1 MVDWAQERAI
11 SNNGITPKTDSR
23 SLRQLLWLTL
33 GPIMLAAVFVAL
45 LWERSQLVSIGYETQ
60 RMMQTEETLLRV
72 QKTLILEEETLKDP
86 ERIDAV
92 ARGILGMAPLR
103 PRQVLAAAMTDA
115 DLNTRATLAMARVPG
130 PGSGTLEAR

>member
-33 GPIMLAAVFVAL
+33 GPIMLAAVFVVL

-60 RMMQTEETLLRV
+60 RLMGAEETLLRV
-72 QKTLILEEETLKDP
+72 QKTLVLEEETLKDP
-86 ERIDAV
+86 ARIDAV
-92 ARGILGMAPLR
+92 ARGILGMTPLR
-103 PRQVLAAAMTDA
+103 PRQVLAAAMPDA
-115 DLNTRATLAMARVPG
+115 DLNAHPTLALARVPS
-130 PGSGTLEAR
+130 PDSRTLEAR

>member
-60 RMMQTEETLLRV
+60 RLMEGEETLLRV
-72 QKTLILEEETLKDP
+72 QKSLILEEETLKDP

-130 PGSGTLEAR
+130 PGSG

>member
-23 SLRQLLWLTL
+23 SLRQLLWITL
-33 GPIMLAAVFVAL
+33 APIMLAAVFVAL

-60 RMMQTEETLLRV
+60 RMIQAEETLLRV

-86 ERIDAV
+86 ARIDAV
-92 ARGILGMAPLR
+92 ARGVLGMTPLR
-103 PRQVLAAAMTDA
+103 PRQVLAAAMPEA
-115 DLNTRATLAMARVPG
+115 DLNAHPTLAMARVPS

>member
-23 SLRQLLWLTL
+23 SLRQLLWITL
-33 GPIMLAAVFVAL
+33 GPMMLAAVFVAL

-60 RMMQTEETLLRV
+60 RLMEGEETLLRV
-72 QKTLILEEETLKDP
+72 QKSLILEEETLKDP

-130 PGSGTLEAR
+130 SGSGTLEGR

>member
-23 SLRQLLWLTL
+23 SLRQLLWITL

-45 LWERSQLVSIGYETQ
+45 LWGRSQLVSIGYETQ
-60 RMMQTEETLLRV
+60 RLIEAEETLLRV
-72 QKTLILEEETLKDP
+72 QQTLILEEETLKDP

-130 PGSGTLEAR
+130 SGSGTLEGR

>member
-23 SLRQLLWLTL
+23 SLRQLLWITL
-33 GPIMLAAVFVAL
+33 APIMLAAVFVAL

-60 RMMQTEETLLRV
+60 RLMEGEETLLRV
-72 QKTLILEEETLKDP
+72 QKSLILEEETLKDP

>member
-11 SNNGITPKTDSR
+11 SNNGITPKTDWR

-60 RMMQTEETLLRV
+60 RLMEAEEALLRV

-86 ERIDAV
+86 VRIDAV

-103 PRQVLAAAMTDA
+103 PRQVLVAAMPDA
-115 DLNTRATLAMARVPG
+115 DLNLRPTLAMARVPDQ
-130 PGSGTLEAR
+130 GSGTLEAR